1 MLFLNVES
9 NKKKK
14 DSNEKLILHNKSG
27 LERLILNNSNT
38 DKKNL
43 TLIYEFL
50 STKWNQNR
58 AKKCYLIILTVIT
71 NYLRILKYLLWY
83 LPILKSLNVGD
94 KIINNRLS
102 LKKTKSL
109 SLFDKYRGIG

>member
-50 STKWNQNR
+50 STK
-58 AKKCYLIILTVIT
+58 
-71 NYLRILKYLLWY
+71 
-83 LPILKSLNVGD
+83 
-94 KIINNRLS
+94 
-102 LKKTKSL
+102 
-109 SLFDKYRGIG
+109 